1 MAHFAV
7 PTLFSVPVALKE
19 LTTHAKSVFR
29 TYHIHAS
36 GFDRIVSTDKCLDY
50 RQAHTASHPILCN
63 ASYRRSDAER
73 PTISRTLSARV
84 FYKGGD
90 PIGSNTPTFISADGN
105 CDGLLANCKP
115 VSGPALQRRETT
127 ITRSFISLFLHIAF
141 VHCCLLLASPS
152 ARHFHLYPPSILRRS
167 LEINTTV

>member
-84 FYKGGD
+84 STRGGTPSVPTPPLSSQPMEIVMACS
-90 PIGSNTPTFISADGN
+90 PIVSPCLVLRSSAERQ
-105 CDGLLANCKP
+105 P
-115 VSGPALQRRETT
+115 LQEV
-127 ITRSFISLFLHIAF
+127 LFLCSCI
-141 VHCCLLLASPS
+141 
-152 ARHFHLYPPSILRRS
+152 
-167 LEINTTV
+167 